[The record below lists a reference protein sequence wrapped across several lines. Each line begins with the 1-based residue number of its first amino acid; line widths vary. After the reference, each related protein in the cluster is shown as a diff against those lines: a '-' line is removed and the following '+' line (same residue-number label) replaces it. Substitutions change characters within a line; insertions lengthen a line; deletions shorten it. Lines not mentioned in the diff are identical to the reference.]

1 MVSASGC
8 TQRLFHTHIQWP
20 LWFQKLQVL
29 GFKRF
34 WGFINQVI
42 SKTVMDAPAMA
53 SVADLV
59 GMAAAAQGLQRPF
72 EEEPFEVEE
81 EDAMM
86 NSFYALLD
94 AMSTLDDPAVGDSES
109 DIEPEECRRLP
120 VITDDDFE
128 EQESLLL
135 DLTAIIVECDREDS
149 EDIFDEDEATD
160 ILVEIGNDRIQC
172 LKQGTRS
179 VWPLDF
185 PQRFA
190 EALQKR
196 TRCEICKQVGHR
208 SGRCGLAR
216 RQEGR

>member
-135 DLTAIIVECDREDS
+135 DLTAIIVEC
-149 EDIFDEDEATD
+149 
-160 ILVEIGNDRIQC
+160 GM
-172 LKQGTRS
+172 RS
-179 VWPLDF
+179 R
-185 PQRFA
+185 RF
-190 EALQKR
+190 
-196 TRCEICKQVGHR
+196 
-208 SGRCGLAR
+208 R
-216 RQEGR
+216 RYF